1 MTEQEKIW
9 KVIRGLNSEFTIDEI
24 VVLTGI
30 NESTVRT
37 YLSMLSTAGYLRQVS
52 MKNRQGKGRP
62 RKLLRLIKNTG
73 PKAPMLR
80 RCLYDPNTE
89 GLTLTEG

>member
-24 VVLTGI
+24 AVLTGVKQ
-30 NESTVRT
+30 STVRA
-37 YLSMLSTAGYLRQVS
+37 YLTILVSVGYIRKTSSQKLPA
-52 MKNRQGKGRP
+52 KGRP
-62 RKLLRLIKNTG
+62 KDVYRLIKNTG

-89 GLTLTEG
+89 GLMLTEG